1 MILNLFKDAESF
13 ESLQIVAGAGEN
25 CTNLGAD
32 GSENDKEQRLEVR
45 SSYINTYI

>member
-25 CTNLGAD
+25 CTYLGAD
-32 GSENDKEQRLEVR
+32 GARTTKNKGWKSGLH
-45 SSYINTYI
+45 T